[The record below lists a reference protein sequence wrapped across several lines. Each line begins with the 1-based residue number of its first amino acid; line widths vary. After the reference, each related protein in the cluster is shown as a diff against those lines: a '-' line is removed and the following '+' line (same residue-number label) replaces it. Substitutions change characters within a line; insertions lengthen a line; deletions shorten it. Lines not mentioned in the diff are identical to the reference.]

1 MDLLI
6 GQHIKGK
13 LKERNM
19 SVKLFADKLGI
30 RRTNVYRDLFEQ
42 ASLDTGLLMKISEI
56 LQYDFFADL
65 SKKHQERSQQ

>member
-1 MDLLI
+1 
-6 GQHIKGK
+6 
-13 LKERNM
+13 M

-30 RRTNVYRDLFEQ
+30 RRTNVYRDVFEQ